1 MFYLLAGYAYKSPHN
16 KMLQEA
22 CIFVSSDDNSVPK
35 MMQFYKN
42 EINILESRLV
52 GIILLVYENID
63 FVLLY

>member
-1 MFYLLAGYAYKSPHN
+1 
-16 KMLQEA
+16 MLQEA
-22 CIFVSSDDNSVPK
+22 WIFVSSDDNSVPK

>member
-1 MFYLLAGYAYKSPHN
+1 MGYAYKSPHN

-22 CIFVSSDDNSVPK
+22 WIFVSSDDNSVPK